1 MSCQQN
7 GRCLFLAISMM
18 LSSRP
23 LYTCIK
29 SDPQRL
35 SLPVSRSR
43 HGAALFFSYQ
53 PFNDRR
59 REVNYR
65 VWTCR
70 SQPERAKVE
79 PERTTRLLARRW
91 PPFDASVDVT
101 GAASGWG
108 LTRVGRFQ
116 RRGFA
121 RYISGTGVSDRGVE
135 VMQCLTLV
143 HSHRI
148 AGIPVSIRNSNGDAF
163 RRSVKAEC
171 ICRAI

>member
-1 MSCQQN
+1 M
-7 GRCLFLAISMM
+7 LDLATKRKW
-18 LSSRP
+18 LTKNR
-23 LYTCIK
+23 T
-29 SDPQRL
+29 
-35 SLPVSRSR
+35 
-43 HGAALFFSYQ
+43 ALRGLVLTS
-53 PFNDRR
+53 
-59 REVNYR
+59 
-65 VWTCR
+65 
-70 SQPERAKVE
+70 
-79 PERTTRLLARRW
+79 
-91 PPFDASVDVT
+91 FDAEVDVT
-101 GAASGWG
+101 GAANGWG

>member
-1 MSCQQN
+1 MLASTTAPQLSRVLRKARSFTPQQIPI
-7 GRCLFLAISMM
+7 RRDKAC
-18 LSSRP
+18 
-23 LYTCIK
+23 
-29 SDPQRL
+29 
-35 SLPVSRSR
+35 PVSQAR

-59 REVNYR
+59 REVNYW

-70 SQPERAKVE
+70 GQPERAKVE

-91 PPFDASVDVT
+91 PPLDASVDVT
-101 GAASGWG
+101 GAANGWG